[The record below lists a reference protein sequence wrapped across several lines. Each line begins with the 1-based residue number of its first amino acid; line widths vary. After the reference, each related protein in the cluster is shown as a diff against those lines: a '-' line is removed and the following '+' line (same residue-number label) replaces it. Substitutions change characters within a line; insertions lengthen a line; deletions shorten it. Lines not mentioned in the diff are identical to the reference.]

1 MNWLETNSYLKG
13 IINNLGKIHDPIRI
27 AGFDLDDTLIC
38 KSKDKNK
45 KWKLLDSSIKNKILE
60 LVDNKYIIIIF
71 TNQGGM
77 SLNKNFDKITWRKA
91 VDDLIK
97 IFISNLNTN
106 EYYFAVYAAKTYDL
120 YRKPNTGLWNLM
132 KNDLKDEFSLK
143 KIRISNK
150 SFFCGDAAGRISPS
164 FFKKKIN
171 PSSNK
176 GDFSDTDRK
185 FAINIGI
192 DFITPEEF
200 LLEKSDNS
208 EYKLEGIIPSE
219 FIKTH
224 KFKNYTFEP
233 RKKEMIIL
241 IGPPGSGKSYFT
253 RKYILPHNYVYINRD
268 TCKTKIKCINETKKA
283 LTENKSVVIDNT
295 NPDVLSRMEYTSF
308 AKDNG
313 YKNIRAIIINTDDK
327 LYKHLNNVRHIYS
340 NGDIPKVSDIAYRI
354 YKNKYISPQKTEGFD
369 KIETV
374 NFIIENDNFND
385 PKWVSAFN
393 KLSEYK

>member
-13 IINNLGKIHDPIRI
+13 IINNLHDLHDPVRV

-45 KWKLLDSSIKNKILE
+45 KWRLLDSSIKNKISE

-77 SLNKNFDKITWRKA
+77 SLNKNFDKISWRKA
-91 VDDLIK
+91 VEDLIK
-97 IFISNLNTN
+97 IFISNLNTDK
-106 EYYFAVYAAKTYDL
+106 YYFAIYTAKTYDI

-132 KNDLKDEFSLK
+132 KNDLKDEFNID
-143 KIRISNK
+143 KINISNK
-150 SFFCGDAAGRISPS
+150 SFFCGDAAGRITPS

-192 DFITPEEF
+192 DFLTPEEF
-200 LLEKSDNS
+200 LLENSDNS
-208 EYKLEGIIPSE
+208 EYKLEGIIPNE
-219 FIKTH
+219 FLKKQ
-224 KFKNYTFEP
+224 KFKKYYFEP
-233 RKKEMIIL
+233 RKKEMIML
-241 IGPPGSGKSYFT
+241 IGPPGSGKSYFAT
-253 RKYILPHNYVYINRD
+253 KYILPHNYIYINRD
-268 TCKTKIKCINETKKA
+268 TCKTKIKCFNETKKA

-295 NPDVLSRMEYTSF
+295 NPDVLSRMEYTSL
-308 AKDNG
+308 AKDFG
-313 YKNIRAIIINTDDK
+313 YKNIRAIIINTDEK

-340 NGDIPKVSDIAYRI
+340 EGKIPKVSDIAYRI

-369 KIETV
+369 TIETIDFV
-374 NFIIENDNFND
+374 IENDNFND
-385 PKWVSAFN
+385 PKWFNAFN

>member
-1 MNWLETNSYLKG
+1 MNWLETNNYLKG
-13 IINNLGKIHDPIRI
+13 IINNLDKLHDPIRV

-45 KWKLLDSSIKNKILE
+45 KWKLLDSSIKDKISE

-91 VDDLIK
+91 VNDLIK

-106 EYYFAVYAAKTYDL
+106 KYYFAVYVAKAYDL

-132 KNDLKDEFSLK
+132 KNDLKDEFSIEK
-143 KIRISNK
+143 VKISNK

-200 LLEKSDNS
+200 LLEKNDDSK
-208 EYKLEGIIPSE
+208 YKLEGIIPTE
-219 FIKTH
+219 FIKKY
-224 KFKNYTFEP
+224 KFKKYYFEP

-241 IGPPGSGKSYFT
+241 IGPPGSGKSYFAT
-253 RKYILPHNYVYINRD
+253 KYILPHNYVYINRD

-283 LTENKSVVIDNT
+283 LSENKSVVIDNT
-295 NPDVLSRMEYTSF
+295 NPDVLSRMEYTSL
-308 AKDNG
+308 AKDYG
-313 YKNIRAIIINTDDK
+313 YKNIRAIIINTDEK

-340 NGDIPKVSDIAYRI
+340 GGVIPKVSEIGYRI
-354 YKNKYISPQKTEGFD
+354 YQNKYISPQKSEGFD
-369 KIETV
+369 IIETIDFV
-374 NFIIENDNFND
+374 FENDNFND
-385 PKWVSAFN
+385 PKWVNAFN